1 MVYYSPSGYNS
12 DMFLTS
18 ILSWWYSNG
27 LVSRSK
33 LIKGRIISLIDFFSI
48 DLLITT
54 LFAPFRQI
62 SAGDITGPMGVQMR
76 ALFDKLI
83 SRFVGACVRSFMI
96 IIGSI
101 AILLQSIFGLI
112 VLAFWLIVPLF
123 PVIGL
128 IMWVIGFTTK

>member
-1 MVYYSPSGYNS
+1 
-12 DMFLTS
+12 MFLTS

-33 LIKGRIISLIDFFSI
+33 LIKNRIISSIDFFSI

-62 SAGDITGPMGVQMR
+62 SAGDDVAGPMGFQMR

-112 VLAFWLIVPLF
+112 VLIFWLIVPLF

-128 IMWVIGFTTK
+128 IMWVIGFASR